1 LLFGIYLVLF
11 QKIIKDLKAISDKLK
26 SPSMVLGHNFP
37 TANVFGFLQEM
48 NKVTVMN
55 KKWIKVDTLLKAN
68 GIEKG
73 LQALDTENLSWED
86 WDKLLTGLESN
97 FLSQA
102 RPTLEKILD
111 ILKKPVHAAGTTVIN
126 AMEMLKNNSTTES
139 RLLSE
144 NAVKIGSVA
153 LVQYVKILDQLLEQ
167 NKLPTLEDLGASK
180 VVEEKI
186 SQKLKGMTCFFV
198 RL

>member
-1 LLFGIYLVLF
+1 ML
-11 QKIIKDLKAISDKLK
+11 D
-26 SPSMVLGHNFP
+26 
-37 TANVFGFLQEM
+37 
-48 NKVTVMN
+48 
-55 KKWIKVDTLLKAN
+55 KKWIEIDTFLKAN

-73 LQALDTENLSWED
+73 LSVLGSKNFGWIE
-86 WDKLLTGLESN
+86 WDRVMTGLESN